1 MSKLNPAFL
10 LATWFGCGLLPK
22 APGTWGS
29 IAALPIVWGTA
40 LMAGSSG
47 IVLFVFVISLAGIW
61 AAGRY
66 AVAIGRHDPGSVVI
80 DEVAGQALALVAVA
94 PDPLVYGFAFVL
106 FRLFDILKPWPI
118 SWADRKIP
126 GGLGIML
133 DDILAGAACAPLV
146 WAFDS
151 FIAR

>member
-1 MSKLNPAFL
+1 MSKFDPAFL

-29 IAALPIVWGTA
+29 LAALPVVWVVAVG
-40 LMAGSSG
+40 AGSPG
-47 IVLFVFVISLAGIW
+47 VTVFVVIVGLAGIW

-66 AVAIGRHDPGSVVI
+66 AAAIGRQDPGSVVI

-94 PDPLVYGFAFVL
+94 PDPMVYGFAFAL

-118 SWADRKIP
+118 SWADRKVR

-133 DDILAGAACAPLV
+133 DDILAGVACAPLV
-146 WAFDS
+146 WAFDT
-151 FIAR
+151 FVAR